1 MKTAVLG
8 GTFDPVHSE
17 HIAIALKAKE
27 RYGFDRVILEPTFN
41 PPHKHCRI
49 TPYDERLTMLRLAS
63 EEYPFIEV
71 DETEKEMALDHA
83 YSYLVL
89 AELKRKFAT
98 DELTY
103 LIGSDSLMKFTEWRN
118 PDKVAALIP
127 ILAVPRGEV
136 GEEAEAEAVKLNSLY
151 ESADISVA
159 DFTCEEVS
167 SSVIKLYLELKDYAK
182 AARYVPEKALRYIES
197 KGLYSF
203 YAPLTERLKSEM
215 SERLFAHTVRT
226 AEFAVGHAWSYD
238 VDFDSAFLAAMLH
251 DSRKQ
256 CPPLH
261 PAESYDTLSKEVIHQ
276 YDGAEAALDV
286 YGVKDE
292 RIIDAIRYHTTGKPD
307 MSALGKLIF
316 IADKLEAGRSY
327 EGVEELRALADK
339 DIEACFRA
347 LLRHNYEYLK
357 CSGAQ
362 IDPLTSR
369 AYAWYNIAE

>member
-1 MKTAVLG
+1 M
-8 GTFDPVHSE
+8 
-17 HIAIALKAKE
+17 LK
-27 RYGFDRVILEPTFN
+27 IL
-41 PPHKHCRI
+41 
-49 TPYDERLTMLRLAS
+49 S
-63 EEYPFIEV
+63 EEYPFVEV
-71 DETEKEMALDHA
+71 DETEREMALDHA

-89 AELKRKFAT
+89 DELKKKFPS
-98 DELTY
+98 DDLTY

-118 PDKVAALIP
+118 PEKVAALIP
-127 ILAVPRGEV
+127 ILAVPRGNV
-136 GEEAEAEAVKLNSLY
+136 RKEAEAEAKRLNSVY
-151 ESADISVA
+151 AGAKISVA
-159 DFTCEEVS
+159 DFECEEVS
-167 SSVIKLYLELKDYAK
+167 SSELKLYLELKDYDR
-182 AARYVPEKALRYIES
+182 AARFIPAKVLEYIKE
-197 KGLYSF
+197 KGLYSV
-203 YAPLTERLKSEM
+203 YSELAERLRKEM

-226 AEFAVGHAWSYD
+226 AEFAVGHAWSCD

-256 CPPLH
+256 CPPMH

-276 YDGAEAALDV
+276 YDGAEAAYSI

-292 RIIDAIRYHTTGKPD
+292 RIIDAIRYHTTAKPD

-316 IADKLEAGRSY
+316 IADKLESGRSY

-347 LLRHNYEYLK
+347 LLKHNYEYLTR
-357 CSGAQ
+357 SGAQ